1 MYGVLFLANL
11 QSVFL
16 SLPSSALNDDML
28 AIVLP
33 LFEMN
38 HYSLPCTN
46 WYTCSE
52 QYVSLC
58 PFWMLY
64 PSSFCPSLHNFYH
77 YSMLVMCR
85 YNSFFDLKK
94 YDLNMCVLTG
104 ACKLLSNNGVNVR
117 YSCEWVSFP
126 LLSSNMST
134 VGGTQDRLH
143 SYWSHILVG
152 LICSNNRTF
161 FSNLQ
166 ITW

>member
-1 MYGVLFLANL
+1 MCGELSLANL
-11 QSVFL
+11 QSIFL
-16 SLPSSALNDDML
+16 SLPTSALNDDML

-52 QYVSLC
+52 QYVCLC
-58 PFWMLY
+58 PFWMQY
-64 PSSFCPSLHNFYH
+64 QFSFSPSLHSFDD
-77 YSMLVMCR
+77 YSMVVMCR

-117 YSCEWVSFP
+117 CNSKWVSFP
-126 LLSSNMST
+126 SLSSNMST
-134 VGGTQDRLH
+134 VDGTQDLLH
-143 SYWSHILVG
+143 NCWSPILVG
-152 LICSNNRTF
+152 LICNSSRTF

-166 ITW
+166 LSW